1 MLKISRRKEK
11 ALTLMSMVIMV
22 AFFIV
27 ITMLAGCSQK
37 EEIRSFATP
46 ETVAEQL
53 GKDNELIV
61 VDGKF
66 KFDDIQVSQPVK
78 DFIPIPLLGTFVRE
92 FANVFANFFVIL
104 NSDWEVEQEAA
115 FIDIPELDPEYI
127 KSLEIKR
134 IQLSI
139 IQGSEEETRN
149 PFYRFYNRVTGKR
162 PKLDFIKNI
171 YISIATE
178 DMQKN
183 NQKVRIA
190 TYDFDRRELKRCN
203 KQCLE
208 FYITRD
214 AVGTAPI
221 NLMPIIQNTQRI
233 YIYPEVEVHSAPRRK
248 FDIKGKI
255 DFRVKFKL
263 PF

>member
-22 AFFIV
+22 AFFV
-27 ITMLAGCSQK
+27 VVTMLAGCSQK
-37 EEIRSFATP
+37 EEIRSFATT
-46 ETVAEQL
+46 ETVAQQL
-53 GKDNELIV
+53 GKDNDLII
-61 VDGKF
+61 VDGKYR
-66 KFDDIQVSQPVK
+66 FDDIQISQPVK
-78 DFIPIPLLGTFVRE
+78 NIPIPVLGTFVRE

-104 NSDWEVEQEAA
+104 NSDWEVDQEAA
-115 FIDIPELDPEYI
+115 YIDIPELDPEYI
-127 KSLEIKR
+127 KSLEIRR

-139 IQGSEEETRN
+139 VPGSENETRN
-149 PFYRFYNRVTGKR
+149 PFYRFYQRVTGKR
-162 PKLDFIKNI
+162 PKLDFIKKI
-171 YISIATE
+171 HISIATE
-178 DMQKN
+178 DMEKTEQKI
-183 NQKVRIA
+183 RIA
-190 TYDFDRRELKRCN
+190 SYDFDRKELKRCK

-208 FYITRD
+208 FFITRD
-214 AVGTAPI
+214 AAGTSPI
-221 NLMPIIQNTQRI
+221 NLIPIIQNTKRI